1 LTRGIWALVFIFV
14 LSLSGAGRATEVFLD
29 IQRSG
34 FQRIPVAI
42 LKFQNSI
49 EEEVLQQIDSV
60 LRQDLEFS
68 EVFDLRDA
76 DGLGSPKDGPDNASL
91 AQAAK
96 VGVQGIV
103 WGHLSRRGEELML
116 EAYVYET
123 AKGQQIVATR
133 IVGGARSVRGMAHRL
148 ADKMV
153 FAFTGEKGI
162 AESRIAYVSDIGGS
176 KEAYVMDYDGAGQM
190 HVTADRSILISP
202 RWSPNGKQLVYTSY
216 RGGNPD
222 IYLLSLE
229 TGVRKRLVSFPNLN
243 ISAAFSPNGD
253 RIAFASSREGNAEI
267 YAIDPSGRNLKRLT
281 FNPGD
286 DLSPSWSPAGTQ
298 IAFTSDRG
306 GTPQIYIMD
315 SNGGNVS
322 RLTFEGDYNTSPNW
336 SPKGDWIA
344 YACMNGERR
353 IHICLITPDG
363 QTGKLLTQGGEW
375 DDESPSWAPNG
386 RDLVYT
392 SSREGKGNI
401 YIQHLDGTGLRRLT
415 ANGGNNTSPAWSPGY
430 SE

>member
-1 LTRGIWALVFIFV
+1 M
-14 LSLSGAGRATEVFLD
+14 SGAGMATEVFLD
-29 IQRSG
+29 IHRSG

-49 EEEVLQQIDSV
+49 EDEVLRQIDSV

-68 EVFDLRDA
+68 QVFDLRDP
-76 DGLGSPKDGPDNASL
+76 DGLESPKEGPNNASL

-103 WGHLSRRGEELML
+103 WGRLSRRGEELTL

-133 IVGGARSVRGMAHRL
+133 IVAGARSVRGIAHRL

-162 AESRIAYVSDIGGS
+162 AESRIAYVSDVSGS
-176 KEAYVMDYDGAGQM
+176 KEAYVMDYDGAGETR
-190 HVTADRSILISP
+190 VTADRSILISP
-202 RWSPNGKQLVYTSY
+202 RWSPDGKRLVYTSY
-216 RGGNPD
+216 RQGNPD
-222 IYLLSLE
+222 IYLLSLD
-229 TGVRKRLVSFPNLN
+229 TGARSRLVAFPNLN
-243 ISAAFSPNGD
+243 ISAAFSPQGD
-253 RIAFASSREGNAEI
+253 RIAFASSKEGNEEI
-267 YAIDPSGRNLKRLT
+267 YTIDPSGKNLKRLT
-281 FNPGD
+281 FNTGD
-286 DLSPSWSPAGTQ
+286 DLSPSWSPTGTQ

-306 GTPQIYIMD
+306 GTPQIYVMD
-315 SNGGNVS
+315 ANGGNVR
-322 RLTFEGDYNTSPNW
+322 RLTFEGDYNTSAIW

-353 IHICLITPDG
+353 IHICLMTPDG
-363 QTGKLLTQGGEW
+363 QTGKLLTEGGDW

-386 RDLVYT
+386 RDIVYT
-392 SSREGKGNI
+392 SNREGKGNI
-401 YIQHLDGTGLRRLT
+401 YIIHLDGTGLKRLT
-415 ANGGNNTSPAWSPGY
+415 FNDGNNTSPAWSPG
-430 SE
+430 